1 MGLWARL
8 RGEPMKE
15 WLINREAVEGRIGK
29 PFNEEEWSAITEELA
44 GRVDNFIEEVLDG
57 IIEEKAGK

>member
-1 MGLWARL
+1 
-8 RGEPMKE
+8 MKE
-15 WLINREAVEGRIGK
+15 WLINREAVEAELER
-29 PFNEEEWSAITEELA
+29 PLTEEQWSAITEELA